1 MLSLKEALAE
11 LAVRRTD
18 EVVIVTMSACVH
30 WPPLSK
36 SDRDLAYYAPMG
48 SAAAV
53 GLGLTLARPD
63 VRVVVLD
70 GDGSLLMN
78 LGVLVTVAAHRPE
91 NLLHVVLNNG
101 KYDVTGGQP
110 LPGPKGLRLAALARA
125 AGIPLVD
132 EVADRAGWAALL
144 DTALVQPGCRFVNV
158 AVSSEYD
165 RAEVARIL
173 SGPEAR
179 RRHTHQGYRNLH
191 RALTRE

>member
-1 MLSLKEALAE
+1 MLSLKEALAD
-11 LAVRRTD
+11 LAARRTD
-18 EVVIVTMSACVH
+18 EAVIATMSACIH
-30 WPPLSK
+30 WPPLSR

-53 GLGLTLARPD
+53 GLGLALARPD

-78 LGVLVTVAAHRPE
+78 LGVLVTVAAHRPD

-110 LPGPKGLRLAALARA
+110 IPGPNSLRLAGLARA
-125 AGIPLVD
+125 AGILLVH
-132 EVADRAGWAALL
+132 EVDSRAEWATLLDAALIE
-144 DTALVQPGCRFVNV
+144 PGCRFVNV
-158 AVSSEYD
+158 AVSSRYD

-173 SGPEAR
+173 SGPDAR
-179 RRHTHQGYRNLH
+179 RRHTHQGFWNLH
-191 RALTRE
+191 RSLTGE

>member
-1 MLSLKEALAE
+1 MLSLKEALAD
-11 LAVRRTD
+11 LAARRTD
-18 EVVIVTMSACVH
+18 EAVIATMSACIH
-30 WPPLSK
+30 WPPLSR

-53 GLGLTLARPD
+53 GFGLALARPD

-78 LGVLVTVAAHRPE
+78 LGVLVTVAAHRPD

-110 LPGPKGLRLAALARA
+110 LPGPNGLRLAELARA
-125 AGIPLVD
+125 AGILLVH
-132 EVADRAGWAALL
+132 EVESRAEWTALL
-144 DTALVQPGCRFVNV
+144 DTALTEPGCRFVNV
-158 AVSSEYD
+158 AVSSRYD

-173 SGPEAR
+173 SGPDAR
-179 RRHTHQGYRNLH
+179 RRHTHQGFWNLH
-191 RALTRE
+191 RSLTGE